1 MSPLSNSD
9 GLRWKNLIDTPN
21 GVLGIALVSKGYA
34 APLHHH
40 SLQETYYVLHGSAHM
55 YINGTIREV
64 DAPMKITIDSD
75 KIHALTPISDHVIL
89 LYVFDRGP
97 FSSIEYKWP
106 DVPTLHSRIQSRL

>member
-9 GLRWKNLIDTPN
+9 GLMWTNLVDGPN
-21 GVLGIALVSKGYA
+21 GVLGIAFVSKGYS

-40 SLQETYYVLHGSAHM
+40 FLQETYYVLHGSAHL
-55 YINGTIREV
+55 YIDGTIHEV
-64 DAPMKITIDSD
+64 YAPMKVTIASD
-75 KIHALTPISDHVIL
+75 KVHALTPMSDHVIL

-97 FSSIEYKWP
+97 FSTIEYKWP